1 MDEKK
6 MATIIR
12 QALELYYETEEEGC
26 IQVQSFEDEGVMTY
40 NKGLVIRTDD
50 GKFQLTI
57 VECR

>member
-6 MATIIR
+6 MTEIIR
-12 QALELYYETEEEGC
+12 AALEQYYETEEEGC
-26 IQVQSFEDEGVMTY
+26 IQIQSFEDEGVMTY
-40 NKGLVIRTDD
+40 NEGLVIRTDD